1 MKFKSFFLFLLVA
14 AISTLSVDAQKKK
27 KPVKLVS
34 NNDSVSYALGSFLGS
49 NLKNGG
55 FTNVNLQV
63 LSRAIEDVLTT
74 NDTLIKPQAAN
85 ELIQKAYMALQKQK
99 ADQNLAKGKAFLE
112 NNKKQPGVVEL
123 PSGLQYKI
131 ITEGSGTPPK
141 AESQITA
148 HYKGSLIDGKVF
160 DSSYDRG
167 EPAQFGVSQVID
179 GWKEALQLM
188 KPGSKWQLFIPAN
201 LAYGE
206 NQMQGSPIEPN
217 SVLIFDVELISVDD
231 APASEPA
238 PAEEVKQ

>member
-1 MKFKSFFLFLLVA
+1 MKFKSIFLSLLIVA
-14 AISTLSVDAQKKK
+14 VSTLAVNAQKKK
-27 KPVKLVS
+27 KPVKLET
-34 NNDSVSYALGSFLGS
+34 NNDSVSYALGTFLGS

-55 FTNVNLQV
+55 FTNVNFQV
-63 LSRAIEDVLTT
+63 LNRAIEDALTT
-74 NDTLIKPQAAN
+74 TDTIIKPEAAN
-85 ELIQKAYMALQKQK
+85 ALIQKAYVALQKQK
-99 ADQNLAKGKAFLE
+99 SEQNLAKGKAFLE

-123 PSGLQYKI
+123 TSGLQYKI

-141 AESQITA
+141 AENQITA

-160 DSSYDRG
+160 DSSYERG
-167 EPAQFGVSQVID
+167 EPAQFGVDQVIE

-188 KPGSKWQLFIPAN
+188 KPGSKWQLFIPSN

-217 SVLIFDVELISVDD
+217 SVLIFEVELISVNET
-231 APASEPA
+231 PAEAPA

>member
-1 MKFKSFFLFLLVA
+1 MKFKSIFFSALIVFG
-14 AISTLSVDAQKKK
+14 SVLTVQAQKKK
-27 KPVKLVS
+27 KPVKLET
-34 NNDSVSYALGSFLGS
+34 NKDSISYALGTFFGS

-55 FTNVNLQV
+55 FTDVNFQII
-63 LSRAIEDVLTT
+63 SRAIEDALTT
-74 NDTLIKPQAAN
+74 SDTLIKPEVAN

-123 PSGLQYKI
+123 PSGLQYKV
-131 ITEGSGTPPK
+131 ITEGAGEPPK
-141 AESQITA
+141 ASSQITA
-148 HYKGSLIDGKVF
+148 HYKGSLIDGTVF

-167 EPAQFGVSQVID
+167 EPAQFGVDQVIE

-188 KPGSKWQLFIPAN
+188 KPGAKWQLFIPSN

-217 SVLIFDVELISVDD
+217 SVLIFDVELISVNDT
-231 APASEPA
+231 
-238 PAEEVKQ
+238 PAENEEIKPEN

>member
-1 MKFKSFFLFLLVA
+1 MKFKTFFLFLLIA
-14 AISTLSVDAQKKK
+14 AVSTLSVDAQKKK
-27 KPVKLVS
+27 KPVKLVT

-55 FTNVNLQV
+55 FNNVNMQV

-74 NDTLIKPQAAN
+74 NDTLIKPQVAN
-85 ELIQKAYMALQKQK
+85 ELIQKAYTALQKQK

-167 EPAQFGVSQVID
+167 EPAQFGVNQVID

-217 SVLIFDVELISVDD
+217 SALIFEVELISVDD
-231 APASEPA
+231 AAVTEPA

>member
-1 MKFKSFFLFLLVA
+1 MKFKTFFLILLVA

-55 FTNVNLQV
+55 FTNVNLQI

-74 NDTLIKPQAAN
+74 NDTLIKPQAAS
-85 ELIQKAYMALQKQK
+85 ELIQKAFSALQKQK
-99 ADQNLAKGKAFLE
+99 ADQNLAKGKAYLE

-131 ITEGSGTPPK
+131 ITEGAGTPPK

-217 SVLIFDVELISVDD
+217 SVLIFEVELISVDD
-231 APASEPA
+231 TPASEPA